1 VETYG
6 EIDVRRAANTAA
18 KADRAVD
25 HEDRFLLG
33 ILHDELRRTLA
44 VPKEKSKSLAKP
56 MPHLR
61 FYRPYQ
67 QQSK

>member
-44 VPKEKSKSLAKP
+44 VPEEKSKIVS
-56 MPHLR
+56 
-61 FYRPYQ
+61 
-67 QQSK
+67 